1 MQRLPVNRHRA
12 DIKSSAD
19 VSNVFSIVLTSSRYQ
34 SVFS

>member
-12 DIKSSAD
+12 DIKSCAD
-19 VSNVFSIVLTSSRYQ
+19 ASSVFSIVLTSSRYQ